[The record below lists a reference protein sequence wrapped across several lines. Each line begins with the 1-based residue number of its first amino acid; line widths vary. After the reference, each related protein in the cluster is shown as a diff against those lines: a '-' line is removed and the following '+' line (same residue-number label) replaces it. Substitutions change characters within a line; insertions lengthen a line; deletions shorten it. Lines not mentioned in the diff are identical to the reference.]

1 MPDKDRRI
9 YERYMESVRHMRSLF
24 DTSHDDGYN
33 EGRALGR
40 AEGLEEGI
48 AKGMEEGM
56 AKGRAEERL
65 KLAKSMLAQGIPA
78 ETVAEI
84 TALAVDDILS

>member
-1 MPDKDRRI
+1 MARG
-9 YERYMESVRHMRSLF
+9 M
-24 DTSHDDGYN
+24 
-33 EGRALGR
+33 
-40 AEGLEEGI
+40 EEGM
-48 AKGMEEGM
+48 AKGMEEGI

-78 ETVAEI
+78 EMVAKV